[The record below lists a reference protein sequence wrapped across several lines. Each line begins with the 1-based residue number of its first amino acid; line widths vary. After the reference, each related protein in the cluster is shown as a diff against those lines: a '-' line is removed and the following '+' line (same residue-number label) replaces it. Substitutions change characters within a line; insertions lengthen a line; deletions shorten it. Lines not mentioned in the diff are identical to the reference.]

1 MDINLDNL
9 KRQAEDNPLMALGV
23 AAALITA
30 VAKLMDANS
39 AAQGRRAYAKQVDL
53 RARKYNQK

>member
-9 KRQAEDNPLMALGV
+9 KREAEQNPLMALGV

-30 VAKLMDANS
+30 VAKLMDAQS
-39 AAQGRRAYAKQVDL
+39 ASKGRRAYAKQVEL
-53 RARKYNQK
+53 RAKKFQQ